1 MTQNQTL
8 NGALDTRLNHLYW
21 STDRT
26 VEQIL
31 NDLSLARSALY
42 ASIEPVPAGMACSS
56 CGEVVVFTNR
66 TNRASGSGVCRGC
79 GAEARVPRE
88 AAQTS
93 SGADRESHRSWSRWR
108 EELQEVEPERA
119 MLIGAAAICGVVLGT
134 AAARTL
140 RG

>member
-1 MTQNQTL
+1 SIGALLPGTRAGDAKLRQAPKRDNERFYGSSNRAKLAQLVQLQRVTLGKPHPEASRMTQNQTL

-31 NDLSLARSALY
+31 NELSLARSALY

-66 TNRASGSGVCRGC
+66 TNRASGSG
-79 GAEARVPRE
+79 
-88 AAQTS
+88 
-93 SGADRESHRSWSRWR
+93 
-108 EELQEVEPERA
+108 
-119 MLIGAAAICGVVLGT
+119 
-134 AAARTL
+134 
-140 RG
+140 